1 MKHQFSRYIVRAI
14 SLDMR
19 DRVVKEKSAHFR
31 YMSKEGKCICSLLGD
46 EKSAKKRLG
55 KQGQGWGH
63 NLK

>member
-1 MKHQFSRYIVRAI
+1 MKHKFSRYIVPAI
-14 SLDMR
+14 SLAMR
-19 DRVVKEKSAHFR
+19 DRVVNEKSALFR
-31 YMSKEGKCICSLLGD
+31 YMSKKGKCMCSLLGD